1 MFSFSLRDF
10 MVSSCVNMIQSW
22 YFRLVPLGGRVVEML
37 TFLTETQQVL
47 GRDSDLEPPTDRQ
60 IAEIMYRI
68 RNHPDIEVNYFR
80 ALLDTVFPSNLR
92 NPFAYTQDQ
101 LHEMARFL
109 QNLVYAPLWNDEPV
123 PIVTAPAMDAPKPV
137 PIVTAPAMDAPK
149 PMPIVTAPAMDAFVE
164 TVVLVAKKQLLFM
177 DIENELDNTAFL
189 LNMHENRM
197 SKTGQAPLK
206 RKVDEYTPTV
216 VNSEEKELRKA
227 LYFSKIDQ
235 EEADFKA
242 ALKLSLIGSCEE
254 EEDELE
260 KAIRLSMADA

>member
-10 MVSSCVNMIQSW
+10 VASSCVNMIQGW
-22 YFRLVPLGGRVVEML
+22 HFRLVPLERRVAEML
-37 TFLTETQQVL
+37 TFLAESQRVL
-47 GRDSDLEPPTDRQ
+47 GRSSDLEPPTDRQ

-101 LHEMARFL
+101 LQEMARFL
-109 QNLVYAPLWNDEPV
+109 QNLVYAPLSNEKPE
-123 PIVTAPAMDAPKPV
+123 PIVTAPVVCAPKPV
-137 PIVTAPAMDAPK
+137 PIVKAP
-149 PMPIVTAPAMDAFVE
+149 VVDAFVE
-164 TVVLVAKKQLLFM
+164 TVVSVAKKQLLFM

-189 LNMHENRM
+189 LNMHEQRM
-197 SKTGQAPLK
+197 SKTEKTPLK
-206 RKVDEYTPTV
+206 RKVDEYTPV
-216 VNSEEKELRKA
+216 AVNLEERELRKA
-227 LYFSKIDQ
+227 LHLSKIDQ
-235 EEADFKA
+235 EDADLEA
-242 ALKLSLIGSCEE
+242 ALMLSLMENCEE